1 MTPVASDRTSVS
13 GAVAADDEDLGDEF
27 TGEEPER
34 VSRLA
39 IAVGIVGACVLCAMV
54 VAAALGI
61 HHARSNHTLRGQAQ
75 VSSLNSSLGTGCAVT
90 ADQSRAS
97 TRVVRVLSDNGKVIA
112 AGVANVV
119 GAAGGCSVTF
129 RAASVPAQ
137 YDYGLAVDGWPIV
150 YVPRAQVE
158 REGWNVRLRL

>member
-1 MTPVASDRTSVS
+1 MTPVAADRTSLG
-13 GAVAADDEDLGDEF
+13 GAAAADDEDLGHEF

-34 VSRLA
+34 VPRLA
-39 IAVGIVGACVLCAMV
+39 IAAGTVGACVLCATV

-75 VSSLNSSLGTGCAVT
+75 LSSLNSSLGAGCGVT
-90 ADQSRAS
+90 SDQGRAS

-112 AGVANVV
+112 TGVANVV
-119 GAAGGCSVTF
+119 GTAGGCSVTF
-129 RAASVPAQ
+129 RAANVPAQ

-150 YVPRAQVE
+150 YVPRTQVE